1 MTPWQERWA
10 GYFLNCL
17 PIKCQPA
24 ISVLVTSYFSILN
37 ALSRNHLTFKLFFIL
52 DSLHK
57 VGFLKPKPRIPS
69 NEIHFWYP
77 MFLDKPNSIGGFVT
91 LSMKLLDSFGR
102 ISVSSIHDYNL
113 TSCFVG
119 F

>member
-1 MTPWQERWA
+1 MTPWQEQWA

-24 ISVLVTSYFSILN
+24 ISVLVTSHFSILN
-37 ALSRNHLTFKLFFIL
+37 ALSRYHLTLKLFFIL
-52 DSLHK
+52 DSTK
-57 VGFLKPKPRIPS
+57 GVFFLNLNHEFLATK
-69 NEIHFWYP
+69 FTFDP
-77 MFLDKPNSIGGFVT
+77 MSLDKPNSIGGFVT

-102 ISVSSIHDYNL
+102 ISDCSIHDYNL